1 MPCASARPCSRNRTS
16 NAQGRRGDRRAK
28 SGQPGRLGL
37 EAARRSDRAYP
48 APAELRDLA
57 RWRADRY
64 AEGVYFHEFV
74 QSFLFR
80 KGGSTK
86 SGKQTPRDMPWMRLF
101 QRSDIATV
109 EVALEQS
116 RRFRLT
122 VERLNLYLFSS
133 GSAILVL
140 EVSTKGVA
148 PRQSWSLAD
157 VQDFHDRFRRAYIPY
172 ATVTHGM
179 KGVMTPPGDL
189 VAAEVIW
196 HHQSG
201 PPAKFRS
208 ANEID
213 GMVTGYLYNPGD
225 DGRRIPPVFGPLAG
239 VAEGRPTA
247 CTVRKSRYRA
257 TLASRRRRKDADIG
271 RGRRDQRQWRRARVL
286 QADAPGRPGAPL
298 FCRQLRRAQLPL
310 RPTDIDQIRKG
321 SHLPVV
327 STGWNDLLGLGLCLC
342 RLRCRRIF

>member
-1 MPCASARPCSRNRTS
+1 
-16 NAQGRRGDRRAK
+16 
-28 SGQPGRLGL
+28 
-37 EAARRSDRAYP
+37 
-48 APAELRDLA
+48 
-57 RWRADRY
+57 
-64 AEGVYFHEFV
+64 
-74 QSFLFR
+74 
-80 KGGSTK
+80 
-86 SGKQTPRDMPWMRLF
+86 MRLF

-225 DGRRIPPVFGPLAG
+225 DGRRIPPVFGHWRELLKDALLLAPYAKAG
-239 VAEGRPTA
+239 TEPRWHHVVDERMP
-247 CTVRKSRYRA
+247 
-257 TLASRRRRKDADIG
+257 TLAAVAVTNDSGDELEFFRRTRRGDLVRLCFADSSGERSYPYDRRTLTRFEKDHTF
-271 RGRRDQRQWRRARVL
+271 QWFRQDGTIYSASGYAFV
-286 QADAPGRPGAPL
+286 AYGAGG
-298 FCRQLRRAQLPL
+298 FFEN
-310 RPTDIDQIRKG
+310 
-321 SHLPVV
+321 VV
-327 STGWNDLLGLGLCLC
+327 AATHM
-342 RLRCRRIF
+342 R